1 MHHFAEHLNSVVRNH
16 STCSFIVLL
25 SVIMPLLFHYGVK
38 VGLITK
44 SHCTLDSI
52 FTAFLIP
59 ILLYSCFRFYCTP
72 VTDFTAFSDSGDNI
86 IKTLLLSR
94 VHLVF
99 GEDEFAWAFDFDFE
113 DEGVVFVYNDN
124 RVVDAVGRV
133 AVEAEVAGNEAFV

>member
-1 MHHFAEHLNSVVRNH
+1 
-16 STCSFIVLL
+16 
-25 SVIMPLLFHYGVK
+25 MPLLFHYDVK

-99 GEDEFAWAFDFDFE
+99 GEDEFAGAFDFDFE